1 MYEDECGPDQPL
13 RCYVGDI
20 SGRLGNIDIGSHSM
34 VFSDPNLPLGKYT
47 YYLIC
52 VYYLRNLNVFKMNI

>member
-1 MYEDECGPDQPL
+1 MKLYEDECGPDQPL

-34 VFSDPNLPLGKYT
+34 VFSDPNLPLG
-47 YYLIC
+47 
-52 VYYLRNLNVFKMNI
+52 NNIFIIYSREIFSS

>member
-1 MYEDECGPDQPL
+1 VKLYENECGPDQHL

-34 VFSDPNLPLGKYT
+34 VFSDPNLPLGSKHQV
-47 YYLIC
+47 
-52 VYYLRNLNVFKMNI
+52 VY